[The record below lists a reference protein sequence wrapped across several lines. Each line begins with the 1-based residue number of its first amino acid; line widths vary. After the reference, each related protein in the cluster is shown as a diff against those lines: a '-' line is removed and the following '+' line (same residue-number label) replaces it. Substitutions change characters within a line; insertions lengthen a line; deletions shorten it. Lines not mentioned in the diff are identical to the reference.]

1 MKVIIIEDE
10 ELAAMR
16 LETMVRKADPG
27 IRVVAKLESVEES
40 VAWLKTHEEPDLI
53 FLDIHLEDG
62 ISFSIFEQVK
72 VNSPIIF
79 TTAFDEYAIQAFKL
93 KSVDYLLK
101 PVTQEEL
108 EASIGKYRAWVKP
121 EHASPVDMHALYEM
135 ILQREPQF
143 RSRFSIVTGQKIKTI
158 GIEEVAYFHAE
169 EGVVLLVTEKK
180 VKYPL
185 DLSLDQVMDQLDPKQ
200 FFRINRQ
207 YIVKLSA
214 IDQIH
219 VYPKSKLQLE
229 LLPPAPGEVFVSLDK
244 VTKFKDWLNA

>member
-10 ELAAMR
+10 ELAAKR
-16 LETMVRKADPG
+16 LETMVLKADPA
-27 IRVVAKLESVEES
+27 IRVLAKLESVEES
-40 VAWLKTHEEPDLI
+40 VAWLQAHEEPDLI

-62 ISFSIFEQVK
+62 ISFSIFDQVK

-108 EASIGKYRAWVKP
+108 EGSIRKYREWVKP
-121 EHASPVDMHALYEM
+121 EQASPLDMHALYEM
-135 ILQREPQF
+135 ILHREPQF
-143 RSRFSIVTGQKIKTI
+143 RTRFSIVTGQKIKTI
-158 GIEEVAYFHAE
+158 GIEEIAYFHAE
-169 EGVVLLVTEKK
+169 EGVVLLVTDKK

-200 FFRINRQ
+200 FFRLNRQ

-219 VYPKSKLQLE
+219 VYPKSKLQVE

-244 VTKFKDWLNA
+244 VTKFKDWLNS